1 MLLGLVGCGRI
12 SIAPSCPQDLRVGEA
27 GAVDANV
34 RDPGAIPSYLWQVI
48 PSDIATLDDPLSPT
62 TTFTASAAGEA
73 TFRLTA
79 SDGIFQVVSECR
91 TTVVAA
97 AVEDTPTDGDAND
110 GRPPRGGGR

>member
-1 MLLGLVGCGRI
+1 MG
-12 SIAPSCPQDLRVGEA
+12 DT

-48 PSDIATLDDPLSPT
+48 PSDIATLNDPLSPT

-91 TTVVAA
+91 TMVVAA
-97 AVEDTPTDGDAND
+97 AVVDDTPPDGDADD